1 VGENNHPL
9 SPQWHGGGGVNQP
22 LPPW

>member
-9 SPQWHGGGGVNQP
+9 SPQWHGGGGVNHP
-22 LPPW
+22 LPP